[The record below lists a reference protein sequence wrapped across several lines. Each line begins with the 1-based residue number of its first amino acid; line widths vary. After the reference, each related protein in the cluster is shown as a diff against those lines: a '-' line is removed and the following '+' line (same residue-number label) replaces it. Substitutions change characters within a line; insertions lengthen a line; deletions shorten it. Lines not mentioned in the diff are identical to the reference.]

1 MVSSKYL
8 NSAGLYIYK
17 KIDEKKYSTCWF
29 FVPILCQMIFKILD
43 VFSYFASLFLTER
56 KNTVQ
61 ILTTFRISNAFIR
74 FFLININIL
83 FAVVIHS
90 EQEL

>member
-8 NSAGLYIYK
+8 NNAGLYIYK
-17 KIDEKKYSTCWF
+17 KKLMKKSTCWF
-29 FVPILCQMIFKILD
+29 FVPILCQMIFKILN

-83 FAVVIHS
+83 FAVVIHP